1 MGSLEGVVS
10 GNGFVVAFE
19 SSSEGSI
26 DLVENRNWK
35 LCVLE
40 RKITG
45 SFVGKWCRIEVNGG
59 FF

>member
-1 MGSLEGVVS
+1 VGSLEGVVS

-45 SFVGKWCRIEVNGG
+45 SFVGKWCRIEGV
-59 FF
+59 F